1 MIKYRS
7 QTLRQSGFTIIEL
20 LVVMMVISIMAAPF
34 AYQHI
39 QKFEEDRIAITI
51 AEVNDLFQSAQNFA
65 AEQDGEW
72 PSEADNC
79 ATAISTMDTE
89 NYLQGFNVR
98 SPFGTNLSTSCTT
111 GDGKRFIVTIDAVD
125 AGNAE
130 LLDAGL
136 PSSTVSGNLVTVS
149 VPMPAVIPALEH
161 LLPRDGSRPMTGDL
175 DMDDNDILKAGQ
187 IEAEMVLLN
196 SIVNKGDVCSTNG
209 LVARD
214 NEGNLLSCVNEL
226 WAGPEGSPQN
236 MVAFFNSN
244 ICPDGWLE
252 SNGTNG
258 TNDLRG
264 EFIRGLDRGRGVDPG
279 RSLGTAQLD
288 QMQRLTGR
296 TAVTSNWGMVAS
308 LQGAFTNGGLFG
320 SNVEGAGYQGYRV
333 NFDTANSPGARTSA
347 TTDGET
353 RSRNVALLACQKD

>member
-7 QTLRQSGFTIIEL
+7 QTLSQSGFTIIEL

-39 QKFEEDRIAITI
+39 QKFEEDRIAITV

-89 NYLQGFNVR
+89 NYLQGFNIR

-111 GDGKRFIVTIDAVD
+111 GEGKRFIITIDAVD

-136 PSSTVSGNLVTVS
+136 PSSTVSGSLVTVS
-149 VPMPAVIPALEH
+149 VPLPAVIPALEH

-175 DMDDNDILKAGQ
+175 DLDDNNILKANQ
-187 IEAEMVLLN
+187 IETEMVLLN
-196 SIVNKGDVCSTNG
+196 SIVTKDSACATNG

-214 NEGNLLSCVNEL
+214 NIGNLLSCVNGQ
-226 WAGPEGSPQN
+226 WKGPEGSPIS
-236 MVAFFNSN
+236 MVSYFNRST
-244 ICPDGWLE
+244 CPDGWVE
-252 SNGTNG
+252 SNCLNG
-258 TNDLRG
+258 TYDVRG
-264 EFIRGLDRGRGVDPG
+264 AFIRALDRGKG
-279 RSLGTAQLD
+279 LD
-288 QMQRLTGR
+288 SGR
-296 TAVTSNWGMVAS
+296 TLGSYQADNAPHINDYQIRRGNIGTLGWGS
-308 LQGAFTNGGLFG
+308 TGTYGLPTNGAYTAWQATGEG
-320 SNVEGAGYQGYRV
+320 GAGGDRWQIRMRLKG
-333 NFDTANSPGARTSA
+333 
-347 TTDGET
+347 GET
-353 RSRNVALLACQKD
+353 RPNNVALLACQKQP

>member
-7 QTLRQSGFTIIEL
+7 QTLSQSGFTIIEL

-39 QKFEEDRIAITI
+39 QKFEEDRIAITV

-136 PSSTVSGNLVTVS
+136 PSSTVSGSLVTVS
-149 VPMPAVIPALEH
+149 VPLPAVIPALEH

-175 DMDDNDILKAGQ
+175 DMDDNNILNANQ
-187 IEAEMVLLN
+187 IETETVLLN
-196 SIVNKGDVCSTNG
+196 SIVTKDSACASNG

-214 NEGNLLSCVNEL
+214 NIGNLLSCVSGQ
-226 WAGPEGSPQN
+226 WKGPEGAPQG
-236 MVAFFNSN
+236 MVAHFHQS
-244 ICPDGWLE
+244 ICPDGW
-252 SNGTNG
+252 SMANGAGG
-258 TNDLRG
+258 TPDLRG
-264 EFIRGLDRGRGVDPG
+264 QFIRVWDAGKGIDAGRVRG
-279 RSLGTAQLD
+279 SEQAQD
-288 QMQRLTGR
+288 TQRFSDFQVQRLNQW
-296 TAVTSNWGMVAS
+296 TAGP
-308 LQGAFTNGGLFG
+308 GL
-320 SNVEGAGYQGYRV
+320 
-333 NFDTANSPGARTSA
+333 RTSYLPEDGA
-347 TTDGET
+347 YSSWLHTGEGGGGTDVWRLRMRLKPNAEVRPT
-353 RSRNVALLACQKD
+353 NVAMLTCMKQ